1 MSKNQAPAQRARAA
15 INEVFKGDGGKMPVS
30 RTESAMNGVASR
42 LSVVLLKGP
51 LINPSI
57 KGIIAAEAINEVKRK
72 SAFLKILKTAESPAM
87 RAEHPRP
94 SLQTPALSPPAQSFP
109 PESAEHTAAHRR
121 PEAVNKESTNYI
133 LSFNE
138 TFTSL
143 IIVESSSY

>member
-87 RAEHPRP
+87 RAEQAKAASRAQAMAMQAPNGFPDTSQAPFALIFASKTALTKPPR
-94 SLQTPALSPPAQSFP
+94 
-109 PESAEHTAAHRR
+109 
-121 PEAVNKESTNYI
+121 
-133 LSFNE
+133 
-138 TFTSL
+138 
-143 IIVESSSY
+143 